1 MLKNGAEINA
11 QNDDL
16 DTPMHLAIRAVRIEI
31 VYMLLRN
38 GGNTR
43 IQGFNGKD
51 CIQTAKETGLKDMA
65 NTLKNYNFSIGFH
78 PPRIELKGKQNLEA
92 IWKNALIE

>member
-1 MLKNGAEINA
+1 MKNGHREIVYILLKNGAEINA

-38 GGNTR
+38 GGNSR

-51 CIQTAKETGLKDMA
+51 CIQTARETGFKDMA

-78 PPRIELKGKQNLEA
+78 PHSAPEIRS
-92 IWKNALIE
+92 